1 MKNMSKKIVA
11 ILLTM
16 CILLSG
22 MVTVFATTGTS
33 DDYAIF
39 TDGVTGDIYFHNY
52 DWSTLSENPIPVG
65 DYKVEMDVYA
75 LSAGELAFKPH
86 NSGWGATGDQI
97 KWSPTNDDLN
107 KWVTATFEGT
117 TTGLGEINQVMIGSG
132 FNGYI
137 DNIRL
142 TVGGNELYELSFS
155 SSDNGK
161 TGHESGRGAVV
172 ALPKDIADAKAP
184 AVELSD
190 DYAIYQDSSSAPTN
204 YDTYFHLYDYSTYND
219 AAKEVPAGEYTVTMN
234 VYAQSI
240 GTIAYKPI
248 TGGWADAGE
257 QLYWTP
263 TEDDLNKWVTVTYT
277 GTTTDI
283 AKLHTLIY
291 VQGFKGYVDDITVY
305 SGDTEIYK
313 LSFTES
319 DNGKAGHDSNGAGVV
334 TAIPKNIAD
343 AKPTEEPAPTG
354 DYVVLLDNSANDGFG
369 QFYLHEVGMPHDK
382 TYPIG
387 DYTVKFDYYPLVN
400 GSSKNIVAHLTA
412 TGWSGD
418 AFPGTNGQKWVE
430 VTETLG
436 EWQTI
441 SFDITT
447 IAEGQFPWFYVGAG
461 MKGYFDNYQIID
473 KSTGET
479 VLDFSPVAADLGKTS
494 KDTAT
499 VVEFEEFVEPDCV
512 VLLDNSANTGF
523 GQFYLHEVGMPH
535 DKTYPIGD
543 YTVKF
548 DYYPIVNGSSK
559 NIVAHLTATG
569 WSGDAFPG
577 TNGQKWVEVT
587 ETLGEWQTISF
598 DITTIAEGQFPW
610 FYVGAGMKGYFD
622 NYQIIDKSTG
632 ETVLDFSPRL
642 ADVGKTSKD
651 IATVVEFEEVHIHK
665 AGDVVLENVVDATC
679 KDAGTYDE
687 VVYCTECGE
696 EISRNTVTNDFLLVD
711 TTALD
716 NGTPKDFWFN
726 TLGMKAFDALP
737 NGTYTIQ
744 FDVCPI
750 TMPTG
755 GNLFHY
761 RTGSGSGPSSDAGWW
776 KPDLTVGEWSTT
788 SNTFTVADGKTTGN
802 HIFFVYGGFKGY
814 VDNFVILDSEGN
826 KVAGT
831 YTNINGLTVP
841 EAHTEYLTI
850 TNKYEHVAG
859 EAVREN
865 VVDATCKAEGS
876 YDEVVYC
883 TECKA
888 ELSRT
893 PNTIDK
899 LDHTAGTAVRENVV
913 DATCTAEGT
922 YDEVVYCSVEGCGA
936 EISRTPKTIDKLD
949 HTAGTAVRE
958 NVVDATCKAEGS
970 YDEVVYCSV
979 CNTELSRT
987 SKTTPI
993 ADHTITFVEEVPAT
1007 VESTGVREHYTCTVC
1022 DKLFLD
1028 AEATTEVSADDLV
1041 IEKLPAPKAPI
1052 VFAIDDI
1059 EAYVGK
1065 EFDVAIYVKENSG
1078 IISAKLDVLYD
1089 TSIFEVVKVTP
1100 GDFAKTTTSD
1110 GSDVD
1115 CYFFGD
1121 TATSP
1126 LVINWCD
1133 PVNSNVTTTGTF
1145 AVITFR
1151 VKDGAVAGNSPIEI
1165 TYDADNIFDDEYNN
1179 VPVEVINA
1187 VVSVKEG
1194 MLGDENGD
1202 GEVNNKDIALLMQ
1215 YINGWDVEIDLT
1227 VADVNNDGKI
1237 NNKDI
1242 VILTRFINGWEVVL
1256 G

>member
-190 DYAIYQDSSSAPTN
+190 DYAIYQDSSAATTN
-204 YDTYFHLYDYSTYND
+204 YDTYFHVYDYSTYGS
-219 AAKEVPAGEYTVTMN
+219 AEKHLPAGEYTVTMD
-234 VYAQSI
+234 VYAQAI
-240 GTIAYKPI
+240 GDLVYKPI
-248 TGGWADAGE
+248 IDWANADE
-257 QLYWTP
+257 QKYWTP

-277 GTTTDI
+277 GTTTTG
-283 AKLHTLIY
+283 ANLHTIIY
-291 VQGFKGYVDDITVY
+291 CQGFKGYVDDITVY

-665 AGDVVLENVVDATC
+665 AGDVVRENVVDATC

-696 EISRNTVTNDFLLVD
+696 EISRTTVTNDFLLVD

-750 TMPTG
+750 TMPEG

-776 KPDLTVGEWSTT
+776 KPDLTVSEWSTT

-802 HIFFVYGGFKGY
+802 HILYVYGGFKGY
-814 VDNFVILDSEGN
+814 VDNLVILDSEGN

-831 YTNINGLTVP
+831 YTGINGLTVP
-841 EAHTEYLTI
+841 EQYAEYLTI
-850 TNKYEHVAG
+850 TNKYEHTAG

-883 TECKA
+883 TECG
-888 ELSRT
+888 E
-893 PNTIDK
+893 
-899 LDHTAGTAVRENVV
+899 
-913 DATCTAEGT
+913 
-922 YDEVVYCSVEGCGA
+922 
-936 EISRTPKTIDKLD
+936 
-949 HTAGTAVRE
+949 
-958 NVVDATCKAEGS
+958 
-970 YDEVVYCSV
+970 
-979 CNTELSRT
+979 ELSRT
-987 SKTTPI
+987 SKTTPV

-1007 VESTGVREHYTCTVC
+1007 VESTGVMEHYTCTVC

-1133 PVNSNVTTTGTF
+1133 PMNSNVTTTGTF

-1194 MLGDENGD
+1194 MLGDVNGD

-1215 YINGWDVEIDLT
+1215 YINGWNVEIDLT
-1227 VADVNNDGKI
+1227 VADVKFDGNI